1 MPNPF
6 HIDALIKNM
15 TEVKHDLP
23 ILLANQAQR
32 HFTDSFQTA
41 GLDGKKQWDEVKR
54 RQYWTPEYKYP
65 KNKGLSRRT
74 SPILVRT
81 GKMRRA
87 VSNSIRN
94 ATFDNIRLTS
104 GGITYGTYH
113 NVGTANIPKRTF
125 MKQTPQL
132 TKKQDEL
139 ILKTVNK
146 AMGI

>member
-32 HFTDSFQTA
+32 YFTDTFQQQGIA
-41 GLDGKKQWDEVKR
+41 GNQWKEVQR
-54 RQYWTPEYKYP
+54 RIEGTKEYKYP
-65 KNKGLSRRT
+65 MTKGLSRRT

-104 GGITYGTYH
+104 GGIAYGTYH
-113 NVGTANIPKRTF
+113 NDGTGTIPKRSF
-125 MKQTPQL
+125 MKQTTQL